1 MSKIGIIGGTGLD
14 DPDLLQGREE
24 KEVNTPFGKP
34 SDKLIRG
41 KLEGISCVLL
51 SRHDRKHTINPT
63 NINYRANIWALKEE
77 GCDCIIATTAC
88 GSLQKNIHPGD
99 VVVLDQFI
107 DRTTKRLSTFY
118 DGAPTSPVGVCH
130 IPMVNPFCA
139 ELRKILIQSMKDLGM
154 KNYHPTGTSITVEG
168 PRFSSK
174 AESKWFQS
182 LGASVVNMTTIPEVV
197 LAKEAAIPYASLALV
212 TDYDCWKDDEDSSVS
227 VEMVMEQMKKNAA
240 QGLQILLKAIPQVAT
255 YNWGP
260 VKKTYKETLKTATMI
275 P

>member
-1 MSKIGIIGGTGLD
+1 
-14 DPDLLQGREE
+14 
-24 KEVNTPFGKP
+24 
-34 SDKLIRG
+34 
-41 KLEGISCVLL
+41 VLL

-63 NINYRANIWALKEE
+63 NINYRANVWALKQE

-107 DRTTKRLSTFY
+107 DRTTKRLSTFF

-130 IPMVNPFCA
+130 IPMVNPFSSD
-139 ELRKILIQSMKDLGM
+139 LRKILIHALKDIGT

-182 LGASVVNMTTIPEVV
+182 LGASIVNMTTIPEVV
-197 LAKEAAIPYASLALV
+197 LANEAAIPYASLALV
-212 TDYDCWKDDEDSSVS
+212 TDYDCWKDDEDGSVN

-240 QGLQILLKAIPQVAT
+240 LGLQVLLKAIPRVAAF
-255 YNWGP
+255 NWEP
-260 VKKTYKETLKTATMI
+260 VKRIYQETLKTATMI